1 MFVKSVALGL
11 LFTLS
16 GCAHSLLTGA
26 QSGAQNSASACS
38 EVRAA
43 FDVGSATTRMQVAE
57 VDSCA
62 QKIVKVIANE
72 ERPVGYKEDLE
83 RSSAGEFSGEFSQAL
98 RTRGLAVFTE
108 LKSIAQASGA
118 NQFQGTAT
126 SAFRGAKNAQSYL
139 DHVSEKAGV
148 TIRVIAQSTEA
159 ELGFLAAMSEGQ
171 VDPATSVV
179 WDIGGGSMQFVAR
192 ENGAFVKSLVE
203 LGSVSFK
210 NEVLKKLRPKA
221 PLTESPNPIGRSNFK
236 MVVALA
242 KEHALSSTTPEMRA
256 LLTQRQVIGIG
267 GVHAYSI
274 LKRLKDERDY
284 TDEELETALRKR
296 LSLSDKEIG
305 GAYAATDV
313 TNMALVLGYMQALK
327 IKTVRAFNVNLT
339 SGSLLYPEFWTRSN

>member
-1 MFVKSVALGL
+1 MFAKSLALSL
-11 LFTLS
+11 LLTLS
-16 GCAHSLLTGA
+16 GCAHSLH
-26 QSGAQNSASACS
+26 SGDQKGASACS

-57 VDSCA
+57 VDTCA

-83 RSSAGEFSGEFSQAL
+83 RSAGGEFSQTL
-98 RTRGLAVFTE
+98 QNRGLAVFSE

-126 SAFRGAKNAQSYL
+126 SAFRGAKNAQAYL
-139 DHVSEKAGV
+139 DQVSEKTGV

-192 ENGAFVKSLVE
+192 ENGVFVKSLVE

-221 PLTESPNPIGRSNFK
+221 PLTDSPNPIGRSNFK
-236 MVVALA
+236 TVVALA
-242 KEHALSSTTPEMRA
+242 KKHALSSTTPEMRE
-256 LLTQRQVIGIG
+256 LLTQRKAIGIG
-267 GVHAYSI
+267 GVHAYSL
-274 LKRLKDERDY
+274 LKRLKEERDY
-284 TDEELETALRKR
+284 TDEQLETALKKR

-305 GAYAATDV
+305 GVYAATDV

-339 SGSLLYPEFWTRSN
+339 SGSLLYPEFWTSSN